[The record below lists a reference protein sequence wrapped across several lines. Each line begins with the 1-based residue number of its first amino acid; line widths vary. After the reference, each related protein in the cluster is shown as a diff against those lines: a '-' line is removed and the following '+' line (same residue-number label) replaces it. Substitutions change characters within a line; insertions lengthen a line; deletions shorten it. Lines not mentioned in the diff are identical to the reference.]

1 MYSTSE
7 VSEILKNRGY
17 DISSRSINY
26 YVYDK
31 KMFEVEKGKKSFTEN
46 EIEKLILIKDLQQY
60 TTFNLTKIK
69 KIISDY
75 STEEIREIIRNKIGN
90 AESKGYSTLNS
101 FNVSSISNNTFN
113 GLGGF
118 NDFNHYPIREVT
130 STKISTSTNIFNKC
144 IVLIDNEVI
153 IKTNK
158 TIYNEE
164 LIKEIK
170 AFIEFKLTNNK
181 YIENNDLYTSFGFV
195 KLDNE
200 DNVEF
205 LNVEKYK
212 DIQKEIIDFI
222 NYKIK

>member
-7 VSEILKNRGY
+7 VSEILKKRGY

-31 KMFEVEKGKKSFTEN
+31 KMFEVEKGKKSFTES

-60 TTFNLTKIK
+60 TTFNLSKIK
-69 KIISDY
+69 KIISNY
-75 STEEIREIIRNKIGN
+75 SIEEIKEIIRSKIGS
-90 AESKGYSTLNS
+90 AESKGYSTSNS
-101 FNVSSISNNTFN
+101 FSVSSISNNTFN
-113 GLGGF
+113 GGGSF
-118 NDFNHYPIREVT
+118 PIQEVT
-130 STKISTSTNIFNKC
+130 SFNRVSSSINTFNKC

-170 AFIEFKLTNNK
+170 AFIKFKLTNSK

-212 DIQKEIIDFI
+212 NIQKEIIDFI